1 MRRYLFSLLILTAC
15 SLIGA
20 AGTWAEG
27 FGTPVMDGIP
37 DTVYGTPEASDPGTD
52 GGGNDNMDLLNL
64 YVCNDA
70 SYWYFCFTI
79 DDDIAATSWGK
90 YVIYL
95 DIDGLSGSGAT
106 SDGWGR
112 SVTCAEPHLPEYSL
126 YSWVDNP
133 PYDPS
138 HTQFWSFSGGSWSMV
153 GQIDAAALN
162 AGTVSGI
169 EWKVE
174 KTRIGDPDS
183 LWCEVYSTGGGNTD
197 NARDTANDPADDW
210 NGPEG
215 DWSSPATIL
224 LSTLVHYVSGS
235 DITPPQVLSAMATD
249 WTHVDVTFSE
259 AVDSTSATNPSNY
272 TIPGLS
278 VTAVDKLAADT
289 FRLTTDSQTYGVD
302 YTVTVSAAVQDLAGN
317 GMDPAHDEATFTGFG
332 VAQATFIVDDTG
344 DINYA
349 DGFKFKGSW
358 DTNQYHAYDPGW
370 GLGQLYDMYD
380 DGSNGD
386 VTAGDHIWT
395 AVLDLVPDGG
405 TNSWQWGVTQL
416 SGDWIDGNWQFTV
429 TDTTDFEL
437 AYTPPALT
445 EQDVAVIFSVD
456 MSAETVVMPLII
468 CGDTSPLTWTWST
481 DNPDTLNDEG
491 VNGDVTMGDDTWS
504 ITITFPTGT
513 RKRVEYKY
521 GNDGTDNDLP
531 YGTNRLFYIDDVTHS
546 LADPQVLPT
555 DTFGMLTG
563 VEEHGQPE
571 DALPSEFVLLANYP
585 NPFNPETSIGYRL
598 NVAQPSAVSLTI
610 YNLLGQ
616 QVRTLSEGVQ
626 AAGEYQMIWDGRDD
640 AGRALTSG
648 IYFVR
653 LQVGETGQTRKLVL
667 TK

>member
-1 MRRYLFSLLILTAC
+1 
-15 SLIGA
+15 
-20 AGTWAEG
+20 
-27 FGTPVMDGIP
+27 
-37 DTVYGTPEASDPGTD
+37 
-52 GGGNDNMDLLNL
+52 
-64 YVCNDA
+64 
-70 SYWYFCFTI
+70 
-79 DDDIAATSWGK
+79 
-90 YVIYL
+90 
-95 DIDGLSGSGAT
+95 
-106 SDGWGR
+106 
-112 SVTCAEPHLPEYSL
+112 
-126 YSWVDNP
+126 
-133 PYDPS
+133 
-138 HTQFWSFSGGSWSMV
+138 
-153 GQIDAAALN
+153 
-162 AGTVSGI
+162 
-169 EWKVE
+169 
-174 KTRIGDPDS
+174 
-183 LWCEVYSTGGGNTD
+183 
-197 NARDTANDPADDW
+197 
-210 NGPEG
+210 
-215 DWSSPATIL
+215 
-224 LSTLVHYVSGS
+224 
-235 DITPPQVLSAMATD
+235 
-249 WTHVDVTFSE
+249 
-259 AVDSTSATNPSNY
+259 
-272 TIPGLS
+272 
-278 VTAVDKLAADT
+278 
-289 FRLTTDSQTYGVD
+289 
-302 YTVTVSAAVQDLAGN
+302 
-317 GMDPAHDEATFTGFG
+317 
-332 VAQATFIVDDTG
+332 
-344 DINYA
+344 
-349 DGFKFKGSW
+349 
-358 DTNQYHAYDPGW
+358 
-370 GLGQLYDMYD
+370 
-380 DGSNGD
+380 
-386 VTAGDHIWT
+386 
-395 AVLDLVPDGG
+395 
-405 TNSWQWGVTQL
+405 
-416 SGDWIDGNWQFTV
+416 
-429 TDTTDFEL
+429 
-437 AYTPPALT
+437 ALT